1 MPDADGRDDH
11 PGLDHTPLEAGNNVY
26 ATLHGPLRTAAVA
39 EGFERSGWT
48 SRSSSWH
55 GYEVETGWCQIEL
68 DPIEQGTTL
77 LNGIIVPEALD
88 TLASLLT
95 GFGLG
100 FTLELYDDE
109 GGLLR
114 ELRSR

>member
-11 PGLDHTPLEAGNNVY
+11 PGLDHTSLEAGNNVY

-68 DPIEQGTTL
+68 DPIEQGATL
-77 LNGIIVPEALD
+77 LHGIIVPEALD

>member
-11 PGLDHTPLEAGNNVY
+11 PVLDHRSLEAGNNVY
-26 ATLHGPLRTAAVA
+26 ATLRGPLRTAAVA
-39 EGFERSGWT
+39 ERFERAGWT
-48 SRSSSWH
+48 CRSSSWH
-55 GYEVETGWCQIEL
+55 GYEVETGWCQVEL
-68 DPIEQGTTL
+68 DPIEEGATL
-77 LNGIIVPEALD
+77 LNGVIVPEALD

-95 GFGLG
+95 EFGLG
-100 FTLELYDDE
+100 FTLELYDEE